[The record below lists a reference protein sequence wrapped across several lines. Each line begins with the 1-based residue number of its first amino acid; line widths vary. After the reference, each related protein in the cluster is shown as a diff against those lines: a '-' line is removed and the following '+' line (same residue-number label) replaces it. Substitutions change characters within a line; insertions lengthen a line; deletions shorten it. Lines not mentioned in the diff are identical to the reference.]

1 MFGLILR
8 FRDLPDRA
16 RNRLHARF
24 ADLAVHSRP
33 LGRGA
38 AHRVLR
44 ELDRVRARSPRVR
57 QRLDASDRDGARI
70 RAGALRYDR
79 ERQENG
85 RGRAAVREQ
94 RHGPPRSFA
103 DAVARRVPRRE
114 RAADGTFRRTLAA
127 AARHAALGAWRRRR
141 DADRRT
147 APQRGSA
154 ARRLIVTADDF
165 GSSLAVNEAV
175 ERGHRE
181 GILTSASLMVAGEA
195 AGDAIARARA
205 LPSLA
210 VGLHVVVVNGTPVL
224 PPRKVP
230 ALVDARGAFSDDLV
244 GAGVR
249 YFFDPAARRQL
260 AAEIRAQFEA
270 FAASGLRL
278 DHANAHNHMHVHPT
292 VLSTIIA
299 VGKDF
304 GLPGVRLPREPYLRS
319 WQSA

>member
-1 MFGLILR
+1 
-8 FRDLPDRA
+8 
-16 RNRLHARF
+16 
-24 ADLAVHSRP
+24 
-33 LGRGA
+33 
-38 AHRVLR
+38 
-44 ELDRVRARSPRVR
+44 
-57 QRLDASDRDGARI
+57 
-70 RAGALRYDR
+70 
-79 ERQENG
+79 
-85 RGRAAVREQ
+85 
-94 RHGPPRSFA
+94 
-103 DAVARRVPRRE
+103 
-114 RAADGTFRRTLAA
+114 
-127 AARHAALGAWRRRR
+127 
-141 DADRRT
+141 
-147 APQRGSA
+147 
-154 ARRLIVTADDF
+154 
-165 GSSLAVNEAV
+165 
-175 ERGHRE
+175 
-181 GILTSASLMVAGEA
+181 MVAGEA

-224 PPRKVP
+224 PPGKVP

-319 WQSA
+319 WRSAANGAFLAPWLHLMELRLRRAGMKQNDYVLGLTDTGAMKAERVLDLLEHLPPGVTELYLHPRLGNDDFAALLDPEVKRAVGAI